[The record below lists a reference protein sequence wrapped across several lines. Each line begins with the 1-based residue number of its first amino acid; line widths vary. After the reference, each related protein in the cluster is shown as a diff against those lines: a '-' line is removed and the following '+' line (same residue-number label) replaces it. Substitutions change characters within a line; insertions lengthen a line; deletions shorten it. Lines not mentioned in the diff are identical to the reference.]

1 MCLSVWWQGQG
12 ECVDG
17 GMQLSQDEFMTLCGF
32 THLKW
37 CVCQFDDKVKES
49 LLTEAQTLLDAIN
62 NPSMK
67 EVKGLEDRLYGLEQ
81 LMFGA
86 KKIVQEQGEM
96 AQVGGLLGRG

>member
-1 MCLSVWWQGQG
+1 
-12 ECVDG
+12 
-17 GMQLSQDEFMTLCGF
+17 MTLCDL
-32 THLKW
+32 THVKW

-96 AQVGGLLGRG
+96 AQVGGLRGRGWGGGGDGAWEGGNMGYWWVGI

>member
-1 MCLSVWWQGQG
+1 MYVCNNYYYYYIICL
-12 ECVDG
+12 
-17 GMQLSQDEFMTLCGF
+17 
-32 THLKW
+32 
-37 CVCQFDDKVKES
+37 QFDEKVKES

-86 KKIVQEQGEM
+86 KKIVQEQGDM
-96 AQVGGLLGRG
+96 AQVGV

>member
-1 MCLSVWWQGQG
+1 MV
-12 ECVDG
+12 
-17 GMQLSQDEFMTLCGF
+17 LCDMI
-32 THLKW
+32 LKC
-37 CVCQFDDKVKES
+37 CVCGQFDEKVKES

-96 AQVGGLLGRG
+96 AQVWSCCGLKLLFQLN